1 MPAKAEWLLRVPEIL
16 AELRVLDVPVLD
28 RAAIQRLFNF
38 HRRRAI
44 QLMHAEG
51 GYQAGHSFLV
61 DRKRLIA
68 QLEVLQNGDGFHQE
82 SRRRLRLEE
91 TVERMRRHAVAA
103 RVKIPVEPAVLDT
116 RIHALPAGIR
126 LEPGSLS
133 VAFRDPQELLQ
144 RLFALSQAIANDF
157 ECFERMVAAE
167 RG

>member
-16 AELRVLDVPVLD
+16 AELRGIDVPVLD
-28 RAAIQRLFNF
+28 RATIQRLFNF
-38 HRRRAI
+38 QRRRAI
-44 QLMHAEG
+44 QFMHAEG
-51 GYQAGHSFLV
+51 GYQAGNAFLV
-61 DRKRLIA
+61 DRVRLIA

-82 SRRRLRLEE
+82 SRRRVRLEE
-91 TVERMRRHAVAA
+91 TVERLRRHAVAA
-103 RVKIPVEPAVLDT
+103 RVKIAVEPAVLDT

-144 RLFALSQAIANDF
+144 RLYALSQAMANDF
-157 ECFERMVAAE
+157 EGFERMVAAD